1 MADPK
6 IQRPRL
12 DQKRTQDCSEF
23 LRRLVQTPSL
33 SGQEAS
39 VARLVATEM
48 RAQGLPSVRADRIGN
63 IIGRYGRPGGPTLLL
78 NAHMDT
84 VDIGYPD
91 AWTHDPFGGEVSEGK
106 LYGRGSV
113 DTKGALAAMIHGVG
127 LLAQHDVDLPG
138 EVVIA
143 AVVQQEPTEGMAMRV
158 LVEEGGC
165 RPDWIVLGEATNL
178 QLARGQRGRME
189 IHVSTFGRS
198 CHSSN
203 PEQGENAL
211 YGAARLIF
219 GIELLNA
226 GLMKDPV
233 LGVGSV
239 AVTELT
245 SVAGSRNVIPDRCD
259 LVIDR
264 RLTLGETAARALSE
278 IESLLQREG
287 VRGQVVTGH
296 YRSMSYTGYESEG
309 PEVYPVWL
317 LPEDHPLLTRTLIAL
332 EKSLGRKPTVGT
344 WGSSTDGVYTMGE
357 AGIPT
362 VGFGPGDARY
372 AHTADEHIPLADVH
386 RAAQAYADL
395 AIDLL
400 NYLSRKTSK

>member
-6 IQRPRL
+6 YQRPRME
-12 DQKRTQDCSEF
+12 QEHTQACSEF
-23 LRRLVQTPSL
+23 LRHLVQTSSL

-48 RAQGLPSVRADRIGN
+48 RTQGFPSVRADRIGN
-63 IIGRYGRPGGPTLLL
+63 IIGRYGRPGGPIILL

-84 VDIGYPD
+84 VNISNPD
-91 AWTHDPFGGEVSEGK
+91 AWTHEPFSGEISDGN

-113 DTKGALAAMIHGVG
+113 DMKGALAAMIHGVG
-127 LLAQHDVDLPG
+127 LLAQHGVDLPG

-143 AVVQQEPTEGMAMRV
+143 AVVQEEPTEGMAMRV
-158 LVEEGGC
+158 LVEEEGC
-165 RPDWIVLGEATNL
+165 RPDWVVLGEPTNL
-178 QLARGQRGRME
+178 QVARGQRGRME
-189 IHVSTFGRS
+189 IHVSTLGRS
-198 CHSSN
+198 CHSSQ
-203 PEQGENAL
+203 PAQGENAL

-226 GLMKDPV
+226 GLMTDSV
-233 LGVGSV
+233 LGPGSI

-245 SVAGSRNVIPDRCD
+245 SIAGSRNAIPDRCE
-259 LVIDR
+259 LIIDR

-278 IESLLQREG
+278 VEGVLQREG
-287 VRGQVVTGH
+287 VRGQVETGH
-296 YRSMSYTGYESEG
+296 FHSTSYTGYETEG
-309 PEVYPVWL
+309 SEVYPAWL
-317 LPEDHPLLTRTLIAL
+317 LPEDHPLLTQSLASL

-344 WGSSTDGVYTMGE
+344 WIFSTNGVYTMGE

-362 VGFGPGDARY
+362 IGFGPGDARY
-372 AHTADEHIPLADVH
+372 AHTADEHVPLADVH

-400 NYLSRKTSK
+400 NYLSDK

>member
-1 MADPK
+1 M
-6 IQRPRL
+6 
-12 DQKRTQDCSEF
+12 DQKRTQACSDF

-39 VARLVATEM
+39 VARMVATEM

-63 IIGRYGRPGGPTLLL
+63 IIGRYGQRGGPILLF

-84 VDIGYPD
+84 VNIGNPD
-91 AWTHDPFGGEVSEGK
+91 AWAHEPFSGEVSEDK

-113 DTKGALAAMIHGVG
+113 DMKGALAAMIYGVG
-127 LLAQHDVDLPG
+127 MLAQHGVDLPG

-143 AVVQQEPTEGMAMRV
+143 AVVQGEPTEGMAMRV
-158 LVEEGGC
+158 LVEEEGL
-165 RPDWIVLGEATNL
+165 RPDWVILGEPTNL

-189 IHVSTFGRS
+189 IRVSTFGRS
-198 CHSSN
+198 CHSSD
-203 PEQGENAL
+203 PAQGENAL

-226 GLMKDPV
+226 GLMTDSV
-233 LGVGSV
+233 LGPGSIT
-239 AVTELT
+239 VTELT
-245 SVAGSRNVIPDRCD
+245 SVASSRNAIPDRCD
-259 LVIDR
+259 LIIDR

-278 IESLLQREG
+278 IENLLQREN
-287 VRGQVVTGH
+287 VRGQVETGY
-296 YRSMSYTGYESEG
+296 YRSISYTGYETEG
-309 PEVYPVWL
+309 SEVYPVWL
-317 LPEDHPLLTRTLIAL
+317 LPEDHPLLTRAQASL

-344 WGSSTDGVYTMGE
+344 WAFSTDGVYTMGE

-362 VGFGPGDARY
+362 IGFGPGDARY
-372 AHTADEHIPLADVH
+372 AHTADESIQLADVH

-400 NYLSRKTSK
+400 NYLS

>member
-1 MADPK
+1 MANSPFPANL
-6 IQRPRL
+6 QRPRM
-12 DQKRTQDCSEF
+12 DQERTQACSEF
-23 LRRLVQTPSL
+23 LLHLVQTPSL
-33 SGQEAS
+33 SGQETS
-39 VARLVATEM
+39 LARMVATEM
-48 RAQGLPSVRADRIGN
+48 RTQGLPSVRADRIGN
-63 IIGRYGRPGGPTLLL
+63 IIGRYGRLGGPILLL

-84 VDIGYPD
+84 VDIGNPD
-91 AWTHDPFGGEVSEGK
+91 AWTRDPFSGEVSEGK

-113 DTKGALAAMIHGVG
+113 DMKGALAAMIHGVG
-127 LLAQHDVDLPG
+127 MLAQHGVDLPG

-158 LVEEGGC
+158 LVEEEGL
-165 RPDWIVLGEATNL
+165 RPDWVVLGEPTNL

-198 CHSSN
+198 CHSSE
-203 PEQGENAL
+203 PAQGENAL

-226 GLMKDPV
+226 GLMTDSV
-233 LGVGSV
+233 LGPGSI

-245 SVAGSRNVIPDRCD
+245 SVAGSRNAIPDRCD
-259 LVIDR
+259 LIIDR

-278 IESLLQREG
+278 IEGVLQREG
-287 VRGQVVTGH
+287 VRGQVETGY
-296 YRSMSYTGYESEG
+296 YRSTSYTGYETEG

-317 LPEDHPLLTRTLIAL
+317 LPEDHPLLTRTLASL

-344 WGSSTDGVYTMGE
+344 WAFSTDGVYTMGE

-362 VGFGPGDARY
+362 IGFGPGDARY
-372 AHTADEHIPLADVH
+372 AHTAEENIQVADVH
-386 RAAQAYADL
+386 RAAQSYADL

-400 NYLSRKTSK
+400 NYLA

>member
-1 MADPK
+1 MAAPK
-6 IQRPRL
+6 IQRPRM
-12 DQKRTQDCSEF
+12 DQEHRQDCSEF
-23 LRRLVQTPSL
+23 LCRLVQTPSL
-33 SGQEAS
+33 SGHEAS

-48 RAQGLPSVRADRIGN
+48 RTQGLPSVRADRIGN
-63 IIGRYGRPGGPTLLL
+63 IIGRYGRPGGPLLLL

-84 VDIGYPD
+84 VDVGNPD
-91 AWTHDPFGGEVSEGK
+91 AWTNDPFGGEVSEGK

-113 DTKGALAAMIHGVG
+113 DMKGALAAMIYGVG
-127 LLAQHDVDLPG
+127 LLAQHGVDLPG

-143 AVVQQEPTEGMAMRV
+143 AVVQEEPSEGMAVRV
-158 LVEEGGC
+158 LMEEEGV
-165 RPDWIVLGEATNL
+165 RPDWVILGDPTHL

-226 GLMKDPV
+226 GLMKDSV
-233 LGVGSV
+233 LGAGSI
-239 AVTELT
+239 AVTELA
-245 SVAGSRNVIPDRCD
+245 SVAGSRNAIPDRCD
-259 LVIDR
+259 LIIDR

-287 VRGQVVTGH
+287 VRGQVVSGH
-296 YRSMSYTGYESEG
+296 YHSTSYTGYESVG

-317 LPEDHPLLTRTLIAL
+317 LPEDHPLLTRAL
-332 EKSLGRKPTVGT
+332 ASLENSLGRKPAVGT
-344 WGSSTDGVYTMGE
+344 WTFSTDGVYTMGE

-372 AHTADEHIPLADVH
+372 VHAADEHIHLADVH

-400 NYLSRKTSK
+400 NYLS